1 LNTIREE
8 KKQERKKEKEK
19 KEKEKEKR
27 KCKKNKLIFFLLL
40 LFLLVFSIPFHS
52 LFTTMQQEQ
61 RQRRE
66 PEPDHLFKGIYIG
79 DDSLSIHLEEI
90 DPESQIFPGTHD
102 YIGAFPFTTE
112 YFRRVYPFYN
122 GSKVSEATVYSIYET
137 SFITFVKMFKLNHPD
152 WSDYSND
159 ECLQHF
165 VEFIES
171 NPDPTEYHFEHHP
184 EDDASHRFYYY
195 DLNRTP
201 PTHEKPHFRAYEI
214 EYGDNGY
221 YDEHYI
227 GSGYFNNANGEVVP
241 FNRQMGLRGP
251 NGIRRFHLY
260 NRIALLERYRDGQN
274 IDFLPSIQLRLPDG
288 TPFDISIDTSA
299 EKNHAR
305 FIENENDELFLFEES
320 LLNERRE
327 RRLEELRQQE
337 KRRQH
342 HEKMQKIEN
351 RKSHKKIEKQKKE
364 KELFQIQMDRWANFN
379 ASAYIDHPATI
390 EMAQKFSAPLEPVV
404 YRNLPVPTALPDEY
418 RNSAPIIDDD
428 EF

>member
-1 LNTIREE
+1 M
-8 KKQERKKEKEK
+8 
-19 KEKEKEKR
+19 
-27 KCKKNKLIFFLLL
+27 
-40 LFLLVFSIPFHS
+40 
-52 LFTTMQQEQ
+52 MQQDQ

-79 DDSLSIHLEEI
+79 DDSLSTHLEEI
-90 DPESQIFPGTHD
+90 DPESHIFPGTRD
-102 YIGAFPFTTE
+102 YIEAFPFTTE

-122 GSKVSEATVYSIYET
+122 GSKVSEATVVSIYET
-137 SFITFVKMFKLNHPD
+137 SFITFVKMFTLNHPD

-221 YDEHYI
+221 YGEHYI
-227 GSGYFNNANGEVVP
+227 GSGYFNNANGEEVP
-241 FNRQMGLRGP
+241 FNRQMGIRGP

-260 NRIALLERYRDGQN
+260 NRIALLERYRDGEN

-299 EKNHAR
+299 EKNHVR
-305 FIENENDELFLFEES
+305 FIENENDDLFLFEES

-327 RRLEELRQQE
+327 RRLVELRQQE

-342 HEKMQKIEN
+342 HEKMQKLEN
-351 RKSHKKIEKQKKE
+351 RKSQKKIEKQKKE
-364 KELFQIQMDRWANFN
+364 KELFEKQMTRWTNFN

-390 EMAQKFSAPLEPVV
+390 EMARKFSAPIEPFV
-404 YRNLPVPTALPDEY
+404 YRNLPVPIALPHEY
-418 RNSAPIIDDD
+418 RNPAPIIDDD
-428 EF
+428 DHDE